1 MPTFHLVSSLLIV
14 FVSVNQI
21 AAGDK
26 EDVQA
31 VIEAIYATANEYD
44 IDANAS
50 FVIPGK
56 TTLFST
62 KNHALDRPKFG
73 EEPRKLLDE
82 GFKWYIKHHTAEIN
96 VYGECAVAIGYEMS
110 TWYPPDAPANTS
122 TGRITRILNKV
133 DGSWKIVHIHRSHG
147 GFVQPES
154 TESNMKTE

>member
-1 MPTFHLVSSLLIV
+1 MRTFHLVSSLLIV

-21 AAGDK
+21 TAGDK

-62 KNHALDRPKFG
+62 KIMP
-73 EEPRKLLDE
+73 
-82 GFKWYIKHHTAEIN
+82 
-96 VYGECAVAIGYEMS
+96 
-110 TWYPPDAPANTS
+110 S
-122 TGRITRILNKV
+122 TGQNLAKSLVSYLTKALSGILSITQQRLTCMENV
-133 DGSWKIVHIHRSHG
+133 R
-147 GFVQPES
+147 
-154 TESNMKTE
+154 

>member
-1 MPTFHLVSSLLIV
+1 MRTFHLVSSLLIV

-62 KNHALDRPKFG
+62 KNHALDSFSNRNI
-73 EEPRKLLDE
+73 PRHLA
-82 GFKWYIKHHTAEIN
+82 T
-96 VYGECAVAIGYEMS
+96 
-110 TWYPPDAPANTS
+110 
-122 TGRITRILNKV
+122 
-133 DGSWKIVHIHRSHG
+133 
-147 GFVQPES
+147 
-154 TESNMKTE
+154 